1 MTEKAQAELLDDVL
15 SRYEG
20 SPNPRAR
27 EICEAA
33 IRHLHAFV
41 SEVNLT
47 RDEWFYGIQFLTRA
61 GQMCD
66 DTRQEFILLSDT
78 FGISTLVEMI
88 NYDAGEGSTENT
100 VLGPVPSCR
109 VHRTAQEARR
119 CSSTP
124 TKVTAS

>member
-1 MTEKAQAELLDDVL
+1 MTEKAQAELIEDVL

-66 DTRQEFILLSDT
+66 ETRQEFIASNLPRHPELRDW
-78 FGISTLVEMI
+78 V
-88 NYDAGEGSTENT
+88 YDELRNAQAES
-100 VLGPVPSCR
+100 PSKP
-109 VHRTAQEARR
+109 A
-119 CSSTP
+119 
-124 TKVTAS
+124 